1 VQTNPHLFHF
11 TLTDRVTGLE
21 ISLAFLRTDTS
32 ILATSRISR
41 LSVGWVLIIVVSSP
55 DMVI

>member
-1 VQTNPHLFHF
+1 MQTHPDLFHF
-11 TLTDRVTGLE
+11 ALTDRVTGLE

-32 ILATSRISR
+32 MLATSRISP

-55 DMVI
+55 DTVI